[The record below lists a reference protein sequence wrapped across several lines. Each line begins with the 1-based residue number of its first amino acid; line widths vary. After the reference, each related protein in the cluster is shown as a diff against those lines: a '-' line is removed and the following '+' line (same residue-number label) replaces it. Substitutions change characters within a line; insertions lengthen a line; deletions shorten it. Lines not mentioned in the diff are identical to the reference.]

1 MLIRPHH
8 RCWYA
13 NVGSHMLMSLWSW
26 WWLVMLLK
34 RVMSACF
41 RSHLFRCALM
51 NWTQQQFPVVLLLF
65 FAVARVWAFFPSL
78 TAGSVLL
85 TSIVPES
92 CSLLA
97 AVQKTIWWI
106 WQLAAFALLKN
117 ERATD
122 KRRNDEGS
130 FCLVWSWSSDTLI
143 RVCNTVA
150 LSEDRTSL
158 AQVLQQTHF
167 TKTAPPMTDSLL

>member
-1 MLIRPHH
+1 MLIRPQH

-13 NVGSHMLMSLWSW
+13 NVGSHMLMSLRSW
-26 WWLVMLLK
+26 WWLVKQLIWCWK
-34 RVMSACF
+34 GSEERVLDNVSMFQKSFILMCIDE
-41 RSHLFRCALM
+41 LFKVNGRVELSSSFQLFCCC
-51 NWTQQQFPVVLLLF
+51 F

-92 CSLLA
+92 CRLLA

-106 WQLAAFALLKN
+106 WQLAAFALLEK

-122 KRRNDEGS
+122 KRRYDEGS
-130 FCLVWSWSSDTLI
+130 FCLVWSRSSDTLI
-143 RVCNTVA
+143 EFVTLLLR
-150 LSEDRTSL
+150 LK
-158 AQVLQQTHF
+158 
-167 TKTAPPMTDSLL
+167 TKRH

>member
-1 MLIRPHH
+1 MLI
-8 RCWYA
+8 CKCGQWYD
-13 NVGSHMLMSLWSW
+13 NELMVMVMISDAVEKGDVSMFQKSFILMCIDELNSAAVSSCFVVVFSRRSRLSLFS
-26 WWLVMLLK
+26 
-34 RVMSACF
+34 
-41 RSHLFRCALM
+41 
-51 NWTQQQFPVVLLLF
+51 
-65 FAVARVWAFFPSL
+65 PSL

-106 WQLAAFALLKN
+106 WQLAAFALLEN